1 MKKLLDEI
9 LERERLFY
17 DKWIAA
23 RHIDDKCTVVD
34 RYYSMFRNI
43 YEPIFNFD
51 AKIGVIVKNE
61 KISSK
66 DIKEITKELDHC
78 NKIIKRNENELTRM
92 GQLQSQIYTK
102 NNSLIRKELDSM
114 LNHSDSD
121 RTEHSNAKCLKEFFI
136 EIQTRAQDAIKM
148 KILVTQLGGHVK
160 DKREYR
166 NLIQNT
172 WEKKRKIA

>member
-1 MKKLLDEI
+1 
-9 LERERLFY
+9 
-17 DKWIAA
+17 
-23 RHIDDKCTVVD
+23 
-34 RYYSMFRNI
+34 
-43 YEPIFNFD
+43 
-51 AKIGVIVKNE
+51 
-61 KISSK
+61 
-66 DIKEITKELDHC
+66 
-78 NKIIKRNENELTRM
+78 M

-172 WEKKRKIA
+172 WEKKGKLPKRIDGIELDPIANLSYGGVRSRETSNSSILNKVKT